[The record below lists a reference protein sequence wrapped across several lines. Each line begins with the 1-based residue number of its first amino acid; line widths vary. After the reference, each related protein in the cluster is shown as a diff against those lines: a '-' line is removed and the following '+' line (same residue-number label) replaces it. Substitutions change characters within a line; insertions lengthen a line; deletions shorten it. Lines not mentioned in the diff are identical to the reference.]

1 MRAIKAKLEDAEKI
15 KKELIKQKAINT
27 EYRIKKDEE
36 HIYFPLK
43 DDFEKNNELE
53 IINTEFEKA
62 RSKDKN
68 LKKTLKKHLSEEEIE
83 KLKTSFDTVGEIAI
97 LEIDEDMRKR
107 EEIIAKT
114 LLQSHKNI
122 KTILR
127 KDDKHEGE
135 FRTQKMKWLLGE
147 KTKEATHKENNV
159 KIKVNVETIYFSPRL
174 SSERKRISE
183 QVEKDEEILV
193 MFSGCAPYPCVLA
206 RNTKA
211 KHITGIELNPEGH
224 KYGLM
229 NIEMNKIKN
238 VTLIN
243 DDVNKACKKIKQKYD
258 RILMPLPKN
267 AEDFLDAALSVS
279 KKGTI
284 IHFYNFLHE
293 DEFREAERKVQEA
306 CKKNGFEYKK
316 IILVKAG
323 QQSPRTYRICLDFK
337 VE

>member
-15 KKELIKQKAINT
+15 KKELIKQKVINT

-114 LLQSHKNI
+114 LLETHKNI

-174 SSERKRISE
+174 ASERKRISE

-258 RILMPLPKN
+258 RIIMPLPKN